1 MNRLIAMGLLL
12 GIWCPAAFPGKG
24 SDTEI
29 VVVSA
34 DAPVDMEVLTVEDDA
49 YFRVTSQ
56 DRPTMG
62 WQGLFASEDNKV
74 MVDYSQYETHTAQLI
89 DWGGDEFMVFLE
101 GQVEITDSAGNS
113 KVYGPG
119 DMIVMPKGFTGTWRQ
134 LSPIRKISVTY
145 DWPEQ

>member
-1 MNRLIAMGLLL
+1 MNRWIPLGLLV
-12 GIWCPAAFPGKG
+12 GIWAPAVIAGEG
-24 SDTEI
+24 TRQGI
-29 VVVSA
+29 VDVSA
-34 DAPVDMEVLTVEDDA
+34 DAPGDMQVFTVEDDA
-49 YFRVTSQ
+49 YLRVISQ
-56 DRPTMG
+56 ARPTMS
-62 WQGLFASEDNKV
+62 WLGLFASDDNKV

-101 GQVEITDSAGNS
+101 GQVEITDTEGNS

-145 DWPEQ
+145 DWPES